1 MKRNPWDVVFWAA
14 CAVMLIGLS
23 ALALLLMSL
32 AFPDIQGAPAH
43 HRRLP
48 ASGPTTVPKPP
59 VHLDKASLIIM
70 QDVDCWRNGV
80 PGATCGMIE
89 RTYGR

>member
-1 MKRNPWDVVFWAA
+1 MRRN
-14 CAVMLIGLS
+14 LIFRAGCGLLLLGLG

-32 AFPDIQGAPAH
+32 LFPDIQGAPE
-43 HRRLP
+43 HRRRP
-48 ASGPTTVPKPP
+48 SAAGPTTVPKPP
-59 VHLDKASLIIM
+59 VHLDKTKLTIM

>member
-1 MKRNPWDVVFWAA
+1 MRRD
-14 CAVMLIGLS
+14 LIFRAGCGLLLLGLG
-23 ALALLLMSL
+23 ALALLALSL
-32 AFPDIQGAPAH
+32 AFPDIQGAPE
-43 HRRLP
+43 HRRRPP

-59 VHLDKASLIIM
+59 VRLDKTKLIIM

-80 PGATCGMIE
+80 PGATCGMVD